1 MTAILPPV
9 NATPRLA
16 PAKIGTCCRAF
27 LQIMAGDSS
36 GTETAADSL
45 KFANWMLALA
55 TTLCAAG
62 VLGNVAFAF
71 ATSKQITK
79 IETRQED
86 FLNRIAVAMKETET
100 IKQDQEEIRDEMS
113 KIKQQVGTI
122 RMVMQIRGLPPQ

>member
-1 MTAILPPV
+1 MTAILPPA
-9 NATPRLA
+9 NATPRAA

-36 GTETAADSL
+36 ATETAADSL

-79 IETRQED
+79 IETRQEY
-86 FLNRIAVAMKETET
+86 FLSTIAAAMKEAET
-100 IKQDQEEIRDEMS
+100 IKKDQEDIKAEVGR
-113 KIKQQVGTI
+113 IKQQVGAI
-122 RMVMQIRGLPPQ
+122 RIVMQMNGLPSQ